1 MPFIS
6 FQGFCRVAFPLSM
19 LYPCQD
25 VVLTKSDR
33 PALQKTDRSCHT
45 CTPFMYMLWFNF
57 ILGSNV
63 IFLCFLFV
71 CLFVCLFVFFCF
83 VFFWGGTVIYN
94 NEFKIKE
101 NKILTKDKIEPQHIC
116 LLSVTT
122 DQNSG
127 NFTHCFRSLLYTQES
142 LK

>member
-1 MPFIS
+1 MLFS
-6 FQGFCRVAFPLSM
+6 FVFC
-19 LYPCQD
+19 
-25 VVLTKSDR
+25 
-33 PALQKTDRSCHT
+33 
-45 CTPFMYMLWFNF
+45 
-57 ILGSNV
+57 
-63 IFLCFLFV
+63 LFV
-71 CLFVCLFVFFCF
+71 CLFVCLFFF
-83 VFFWGGTVIYN
+83 VFFFFGGGTVIYN